1 VVALGT
7 IHVPVV
13 PGGTIHSGPMPPD
26 HARVMVD
33 GIKDADF
40 IDHPLPVPN
49 DEQATLQDALG
60 SFTAWPMSMIS
71 IGPDEVYYYYKFL
84 YFLISIYM
92 IELNLILYFI
102 SIYYKILQEP
112 RKELGFPGGPNA
124 TSHCKAFDGINFDK
138 LGRTFKQLRDRFL
151 ELDGSPLKIDPP
163 LDLFGSTDPIDVYA
177 DDYAALLTPQEWLTV
192 PVIQI
197 WML

>member
-1 VVALGT
+1 MGT

-13 PGGTIHSGPMPPD
+13 SGGTIHSRPMPPD
-26 HARVMVD
+26 YARVMVD

-40 IDHPLPVPN
+40 LDLPLPSPN

-102 SIYYKILQEP
+102 SIYYEILQEP
-112 RKELGFPGGPNA
+112 PSKELGLPGGPNA

-151 ELDGSPLKIDPP
+151 ELDGSPLKIDTP
-163 LDLFGSTDPIDVYA
+163 LDLFCSDDSICIFA
-177 DDYAALLTPQEWLTV
+177 DDYAAMLKPKEWLTAPAV
-192 PVIQI
+192 QI